1 MIVVLTVNPF
11 TTEPASISII
21 PLAVYQRVPNWTT
34 KLPINC
40 VPLPLRSPLSIVIE
54 TDTVL
59 WYLMIVLALGAMVYA
74 RELPAWSRIVAAIL
88 GSNICTALTETPSIE
103 PLKTVLLAFVLLL
116 DIRGTIGSGP
126 QFGKMI

>member
-1 MIVVLTVNPF
+1 MLTVNPF

-74 RELPAWSRIVAAIL
+74 REL
-88 GSNICTALTETPSIE
+88 
-103 PLKTVLLAFVLLL
+103 L
-116 DIRGTIGSGP
+116 DSCSD
-126 QFGKMI
+126 